1 MKKRL
6 SALLSLAMACALVLS
21 LAVLPTALA
30 AEGEIPVPDSTM
42 GLVSDAASTG
52 TSSYTTSD
60 GKTHTVY
67 LYPAGTTI
75 SGSWLYSVE
84 SYEGDSYTTV
94 QFGGSFVLPESGIFT
109 VTTMDA
115 MTYTQSIFV
124 SADGSSSTTEPEP
137 TTDPADQPS
146 SWAAEQVNAAIDAG
160 IVPEALQSQY
170 TQTATRAEFCAL
182 ATALYETATGKEIT
196 ERATFS
202 DTSDVN
208 VEKMAGLG
216 VVGGVGDGKF
226 NPDGQLNREQAATIL
241 ARLAEALGKPLPAS
255 EPTFADN
262 GSISAWAKAAVGQMQ
277 ASGVMSGTGS
287 NSFSPLQ
294 PYTREQCMMTTLRLF
309 EQLG

>member
-124 SADGSSSTTEPEP
+124 SADGSSSTTDPEP

-146 SWAAEQVNAAIDAG
+146 SWAAEQVNAAIAAG
-160 IVPEALQSQY
+160 LVPEALQAGY
-170 TQTATRAEFCAL
+170 TSTATRAQFCAL
-182 ATALYETATGKEIT
+182 AVELYETVTGSEIA
-196 ERATFS
+196 ERAEFT
-202 DTSDVN
+202 DTTDVN
-208 VEKMAGLG
+208 VQKMAGIG
-216 VVGGVGDGKF
+216 VINGVGNGQF
-226 NPDGQLNREQAATIL
+226 NPSGQLTREQAATIL
-241 ARLAEALGKPLPAS
+241 VRLADAMGHPLPEGTAS
-255 EPTFADN
+255 FADN
-262 GSISAWAKAAVGQMQ
+262 ASIASWALEAVGRAQ
-277 ASGVMSGTGS
+277 AGGLMGGIG
-287 NSFSPLQ
+287 NNQFSPQ
-294 PYTREQCMMTTLRLF
+294 GAYTVEQSIMTAFRLY
-309 EQLG
+309 ETVQ